1 MRQVLIDRAR
11 QRGAAKRGGDDLR
24 VPLRDSLVAREDR
37 SLDVLAIDEALR
49 RLAKMSERQARVV
62 ELRYFAGASEEEI
75 AAALGVSTPTV
86 KRDWQ
91 VARAWLRKELERV
104 Q

>member
-1 MRQVLIDRAR
+1 
-11 QRGAAKRGGDDLR
+11 
-24 VPLRDSLVAREDR
+24 
-37 SLDVLAIDEALR
+37 
-49 RLAKMSERQARVV
+49 MSERQARVV